1 MVKTLIPKIAEIFR
15 IFNLQDEE
23 VQRTS
28 FSPEASFYEVRI
40 DRPGDKLIGLSFPE
54 GFIALV
60 GSLPFAVS
68 AVSALVLGTAL
79 EDIIAKLVTDDVVGY
94 EAKPVGLN

>member
-1 MVKTLIPKIAEIFR
+1 MGRASFR

-23 VQRTS
+23 VQRTFLQPGS
-28 FSPEASFYEVRI
+28 SFYEVRI
-40 DRPGDKLIGLSFPE
+40 DRPGDKLIGLSLPE
-54 GFIALV
+54 GFIALL
-60 GSLPFAVS
+60 GPLPFVVS

-79 EDIIAKLVTDDVVGY
+79 EDIIAQLVTDDVVGY